1 MPLPAGGR
9 CPRVTDAIRAHDPLD
24 YWARLQP
31 EAEFAVMHGQA
42 WSYADA
48 INAIDRMA
56 GALVR
61 DLEPGQRVAIL
72 SRNSIEMLLL
82 YYAASKAGVVPVP
95 LNYRL
100 ADPELEY
107 ILDDSAAEL
116 VLAADEYTGH
126 IDRLR
131 AQCPAVRRTVAIS
144 HMAPSNW
151 DAWAD
156 WLAEPIGEHT
166 VAARRHDEVMQIYTS
181 GTTGR
186 PKGAVL
192 THTGLS
198 NLLHQWRICFPFSPN
213 RRMLV
218 VAPLYHVGGTF
229 HSMHAI
235 GHGGSVYLYADF
247 DAAEVV
253 RALDEERIDTAFLV
267 PAMIQNCLD
276 VPGVDRRA
284 FASFRLLSYG
294 ASPISEAALRRALDI
309 WDCDFVQAFGMT
321 ECPCI
326 TYLSPADHRRALAE
340 KPQLL
345 ESTGR
350 PGPGSDV
357 KVVDEDGQQVPAG
370 QIGEILGR
378 GPQLMSGYWK
388 LPDATAEALA
398 DGWMHTGDAGCF
410 DAEGY
415 LFVKD
420 RIKDMIVSGA
430 ENIYP
435 REIEDVLLTHPA
447 VDDAAV
453 IGVPSPKW
461 GESPLA
467 FVVLAHGSTV
477 DAAELVEFCR
487 DKLAGY
493 KRPRTV
499 EIIDEIPRNPSGK
512 ILKRVLREPYWAG
525 QKRSVS

>member
-1 MPLPAGGR
+1 
-9 CPRVTDAIRAHDPLD
+9 VVEAIRAHDPLD

-31 EAEFAVMHGQA
+31 DAEFAVMHGRAHTYGQA
-42 WSYADA
+42 LSMV
-48 INAIDRMA
+48 DRMA
-56 GALVR
+56 GALAR

-72 SRNSIEMLLL
+72 SRNSVEMLLL

-100 ADPELEY
+100 ATPELGY
-107 ILDDSAAEL
+107 ILGDCSAGV
-116 VLAADEYTGH
+116 VLAAPEYTAQ
-126 IDRLR
+126 IDQLR
-131 AQCPAVRRTVAIS
+131 GRCPAVRDAVVVGQA
-144 HMAPSNW
+144 AEDNWLPW
-151 DAWAD
+151 DAWLAD
-156 WLAEPIGEHT
+156 PIDARGA
-166 VAARRHDEVMQIYTS
+166 VSRRHDEVMQIYTS

-192 THTGLS
+192 TQSGLS
-198 NLLHQWRICFPFSPN
+198 NLLHQWRICFPFGPN
-213 RRMLV
+213 RRLLV

-253 RALDEERIDTAFLV
+253 RALDEEHIDTAFLV
-267 PAMIQNCLD
+267 PAMIQKCLD
-276 VPGVDRRA
+276 VAGIERRS

-294 ASPISEAALRRALDI
+294 AAPIGEAILRRALDV
-309 WDCDFVQAFGMT
+309 WHCDFVQAFGMT

-326 TYLSPADHRRALAE
+326 TYLSPADHRRALAGQ
-340 KPQLL
+340 PQLL

-357 KVVDEDGQQVPAG
+357 KIVGEDGQDLPTGQV
-370 QIGEILGR
+370 GEILGR
-378 GPQLMSGYWK
+378 GPQLMHGYWQ
-388 LPDATAEALA
+388 LPEATAAALA
-398 DGWMHTGDAGCF
+398 GGWMHTGDAGCL

-430 ENIYP
+430 ENVYP
-435 REIEDVLLTHPA
+435 REIEDVLLTHPSV
-447 VDDAAV
+447 VDTAV
-453 IGVPSPKW
+453 IGVPSEQW

-467 FVVLAHGSTV
+467 FVVLKPGAEVAV
-477 DAAELVEFCR
+477 DELIEFCR

-493 KRPRTV
+493 KRPRAV
-499 EIIDEIPRNPSGK
+499 EVVAEIPRNASGK
-512 ILKRVLREPYWAG
+512 ILKSALREPYWAG
-525 QKRSVS
+525 HKRGVS